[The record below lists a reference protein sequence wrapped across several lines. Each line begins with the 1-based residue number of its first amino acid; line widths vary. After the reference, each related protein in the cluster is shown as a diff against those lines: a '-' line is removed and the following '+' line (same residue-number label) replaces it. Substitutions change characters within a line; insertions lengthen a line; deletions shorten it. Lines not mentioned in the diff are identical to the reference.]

1 MMLLPL
7 LLAAT
12 QDLGAES
19 TYYTLEQ
26 YRTPDGCVLEV
37 GGMDF
42 LSDGRLLVSTRRGQV
57 WLVENPLADDIS
69 EARFTLFAEG
79 LRSTMRLVKAWNGL

>member
-7 LLAAT
+7 LLAAS

-19 TYYTLEQ
+19 TYYALEQ

-42 LSDGRLLVSTRRGQV
+42 LSDGRLVVSTRRGQV
-57 WLVENPLADDIS
+57 WIGKRPPKIVPGHGS
-69 EARFTLFAEG
+69 F
-79 LRSTMRLVKAWNGL
+79 